1 VSRPKTVTGYEP
13 RFDYDIR
20 RGKVGEEYVGTILE
34 AIQNG
39 SVEVKTDYGSNKTG
53 NVFVEFEQK
62 AAKGEW
68 KPSGI
73 ASSEAEF
80 WAYAFKDGAI
90 FIKKDALQNLC
101 KTVLEES
108 PTIIKDGEEFPERV
122 GHRQGNANSNSTRGV
137 KLPVARLAAAL
148 KNFGKSDVN

>member
-1 VSRPKTVTGYEP
+1 MTRPRTVTGYEP
-13 RFDYDIR
+13 RFDYDVR

-62 AAKGEW
+62 PEKGEW
-68 KPSGI
+68 RPSGI
-73 ASSEAEF
+73 ATSEAEF
-80 WAYAFKDGAI
+80 WAYAFRDGAI
-90 FIKKDALQNLC
+90 FIRKDALQNLC
-101 KTVLEES
+101 DTVLEES
-108 PTIIKDGEEFPERV
+108 PTIRKDGEEFPERV
-122 GHRQGNANSNSTRGV
+122 GHRAGTSKSNATRGV

-148 KNFGKSDVN
+148 KNFGRSDVG